1 MTTPINATDPLLM
14 FKTSMGSFVM
24 EVFPTQAPK
33 TTANFLSYVDS
44 RFYDNTLFHRVVPG
58 FVNQGGGYDA
68 TTYQAKSTLPAIN
81 YEITGLSNIHYSVA
95 MARTNDPNSAT
106 SQFFINAVDNLGLNY
121 SSASNPGYSVF
132 GYVIQGMSVVD
143 AMNKVAV
150 DATYNVPLTDV
161 VLKSVSYT
169 RVDIDGVAGKAY
181 RIYKAAFDR
190 DPMQGD
196 TVGLGYWIAKMD
208 QGMDLIEVAA
218 RFIDSKEFRDL
229 YGTKPT
235 NGEFLTKVYENVL
248 GRAPDKGGYD
258 WWMNEMSTNPS
269 KTPQKV
275 LADFSESSEN
285 QMATLTLIGD
295 GIIYSPWHGA

>member
-68 TTYQAKSTLPAIN
+68 TTYQAKSTMPAIN

-161 VLKSVSYT
+161 VLKSVSYPESILMVWQV
-169 RVDIDGVAGKAY
+169 RPI
-181 RIYKAAFDR
+181 AFIR
-190 DPMQGD
+190 
-196 TVGLGYWIAKMD
+196 LL
-208 QGMDLIEVAA
+208 LIEIPCRVTQ
-218 RFIDSKEFRDL
+218 L
-229 YGTKPT
+229 
-235 NGEFLTKVYENVL
+235 V
-248 GRAPDKGGYD
+248 
-258 WWMNEMSTNPS
+258 
-269 KTPQKV
+269 
-275 LADFSESSEN
+275 
-285 QMATLTLIGD
+285 
-295 GIIYSPWHGA
+295 